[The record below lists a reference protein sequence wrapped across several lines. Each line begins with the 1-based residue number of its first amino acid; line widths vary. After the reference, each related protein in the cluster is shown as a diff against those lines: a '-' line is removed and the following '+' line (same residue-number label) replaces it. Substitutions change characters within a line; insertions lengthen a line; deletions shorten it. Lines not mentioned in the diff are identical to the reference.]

1 MKTQT
6 YGIAE
11 FFATL
16 VVLSKVLKT
25 RSTRGSSFSQFI
37 FHECFLIMEV
47 KSVKYVIKQLCK
59 QFFPRYWLPLSC
71 NI

>member
-6 YGIAE
+6 YSIAE

-47 KSVKYVIKQLCK
+47 KSVKYVI
-59 QFFPRYWLPLSC
+59 
-71 NI
+71 